1 MHRVLGPRALSLG
14 QRGAWQTR
22 AISEKITFPALSPT
36 MTEGRVAQWKK
47 AVGDKIRPGDILA
60 SVETDKATLD
70 WEWAG
75 DEGYIA
81 QVAAQPEGA
90 VKVGAEIGVWVE
102 TEEELAEGGRLVLG
116 APSGGAAPPPAAA
129 ASVAAP
135 APPAAAPA
143 APPVSPALRGIVER
157 SGPAVQKLFHDSR
170 DVDLS
175 AVTPTGKGGR
185 FTKEDLLK
193 APLRPPQSAHTPP
206 PPAAAAAAA
215 PATPA
220 APAVPVSPPPPPT
233 ATPAT
238 APRAVPG
245 QRRFAVSTVAGQRR
259 LSLL

>member
-1 MHRVLGPRALSLG
+1 MNPPAARTARLPRRPPRVTGATVAAAATAAVAMAAGFFSVRAGHPMHRVLGPRALSLG

-175 AVTPTGKGGR
+175 D
-185 FTKEDLLK
+185 FFSNL
-193 APLRPPQSAHTPP
+193 
-206 PPAAAAAAA
+206 
-215 PATPA
+215 
-220 APAVPVSPPPPPT
+220 
-233 ATPAT
+233 
-238 APRAVPG
+238 
-245 QRRFAVSTVAGQRR
+245 QRT
-259 LSLL
+259 